1 MAAFTANTN
10 TTVILVDTASRAV
23 VKDVLYMTSASD
35 QSARLVVNAS
45 LLQGRTMTLKGLNES
60 STGHMTN
67 GFIPGETLTAQG
79 GSGAVCYPFNFW
91 EVGTDWYLQVVLAN
105 SAVQIANNDV
115 LLGDRSGASFTVTN
129 DGAVLDRAV
138 VSIIGAW
145 WTVNGS
151 PNTSISVEF
160 ANSDCAFT
168 ASGTG
173 WFGKANI
180 PEAIKPGNA
189 FGTGNITVSTYG
201 LLAKGGY
208 TLVLD
213 LRKEH
218 GFGQRPLY

>member
-35 QSARLVVNAS
+35 VSARLVVNCA
-45 LLQGRTMTLKGLNES
+45 LLQGRTMTLTGTLATPAAPNGL
-60 STGHMTN
+60 
-67 GFIPGETLTAQG
+67 IPGEKLTAQD
-79 GSGAVCYPFNFW
+79 AAIAY
-91 EVGTDWYLQVVLAN
+91 VGQVHSPNTTHKVVTVVLAN
-105 SAVQIANNDV
+105 SQVALSNSDV
-115 LLGDRSGASFTVTN
+115 LTGELSNNAFTVAS
-129 DGAVLDRAV
+129 DGAVLDRPV

-145 WTVNGS
+145 WSVNGS

-160 ANSDCAFT
+160 ANADCAFT

-173 WFGKANI
+173 WFGKGNI
-180 PEAIKPGNA
+180 PEAIKTNSLTNA
-189 FGTGNITVSTYG
+189 SGDITVSTYG

-213 LRKEH
+213 LRKEK
-218 GFGQRPLY
+218 GFGQRPIY